1 VGTTCRALA
10 SGHHRCA
17 AELASAVDNYHCNPS
32 I

>member
-17 AELASAVDNYHCNPS
+17 AELASAVNN
-32 I
+32 